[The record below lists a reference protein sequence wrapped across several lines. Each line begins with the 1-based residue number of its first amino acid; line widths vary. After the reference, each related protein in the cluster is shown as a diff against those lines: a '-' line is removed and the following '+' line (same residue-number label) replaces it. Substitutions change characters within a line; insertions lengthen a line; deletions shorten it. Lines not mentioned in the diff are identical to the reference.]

1 MVGEAFIESTAFAS
15 NNWALSH
22 INPWLN
28 NLFISQ
34 NNGFNSDLINY
45 SGNKDGSMIEL
56 ISAALFAGLLTFM
69 NSRRR

>member
-45 SGNKDGSMIEL
+45 SDGSMIEL
-56 ISAALFAGLLTFM
+56 ISAALFAG
-69 NSRRR
+69 